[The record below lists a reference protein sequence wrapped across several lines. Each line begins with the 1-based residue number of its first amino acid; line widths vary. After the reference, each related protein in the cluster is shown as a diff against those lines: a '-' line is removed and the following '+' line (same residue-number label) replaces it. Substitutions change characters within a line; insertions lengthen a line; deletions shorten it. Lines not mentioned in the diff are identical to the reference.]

1 MHDELRRDDVR
12 VRQTDAAHTWTVPS
26 RVTQRRPT
34 HTGRRGWQL
43 VIVSHSD
50 RDPIAASTGAIGVPS
65 SAAIVAFD
73 VASYT
78 PARGHW
84 RAFYDTTP
92 ADRERHVYVA
102 QSHPHNIVPPDELG
116 IRSVWINRLGERAQ
130 PTPTRELPDLHGLAD
145 VLDERVP

>member
-1 MHDELRRDDVR
+1 MHDELRCDDVR
-12 VRQTDAAHTWTVPS
+12 VRQTDAAHTWAVPAGD
-26 RVTQRRPT
+26 TQRHST
-34 HTGRRGWQL
+34 YTGRPGWQL
-43 VIVSHSD
+43 VIVSHSHH
-50 RDPIAASTGAIGVPS
+50 DPTDASLGAIGVPL

-102 QSHPHNIVPPDELG
+102 QSHAHNIVPLDELG
-116 IRSVWINRLGERAQ
+116 IRSVWINRPGERAQ
-130 PTPTRELPDLHGLAD
+130 PTPTRELPDLHRLAD